1 MALRWYY
8 AFRGP
13 SGASPLLVGST
24 LYFDGK
30 PKSRAGSLMAVKD
43 RGASAR
49 RLWLREFRSTFGV
62 SPAHD
67 PRGGLWVHYVAP
79 DGTSLM
85 RLSEDDGS
93 LLQEIDASTV
103 LGVDPGYVAFSA
115 MTLARSDSDA
125 VVLIFGAQ
133 PGGTS
138 TLATY
143 VAAVDV
149 GTTATG
155 TLLWSRVVGA
165 NKDANSAGGQFP
177 IVVSPSGARRIV
189 FEGSKRSAYFVGEP

>member
-1 MALRWYY
+1 
-8 AFRGP
+8 
-13 SGASPLLVGST
+13 
-24 LYFDGK
+24 
-30 PKSRAGSLMAVKD
+30 
-43 RGASAR
+43 
-49 RLWLREFRSTFGV
+49 
-62 SPAHD
+62 
-67 PRGGLWVHYVAP
+67 
-79 DGTSLM
+79 
-85 RLSEDDGS
+85 
-93 LLQEIDASTV
+93 
-103 LGVDPGYVAFSA
+103 

-125 VVLIFGAQ
+125 VLLIFGAQ

-138 TLATY
+138 TLPTY

-155 TLLWSRVVGA
+155 TLLWRRVVGA